1 MPLNS
6 PPKNGQTLGK
16 SRKNHPP
23 GALGCFA
30 PPAPKLGVATVTSV
44 DHCSAMVEAL
54 GDETFPGAPAPLEQG
69 EQLGDVEL
77 LGWGCWV

>member
-6 PPKNGQTLGK
+6 PKKNGQTLGK

-30 PPAPKLGVATVTSV
+30 PQAPKLGVATVTSV